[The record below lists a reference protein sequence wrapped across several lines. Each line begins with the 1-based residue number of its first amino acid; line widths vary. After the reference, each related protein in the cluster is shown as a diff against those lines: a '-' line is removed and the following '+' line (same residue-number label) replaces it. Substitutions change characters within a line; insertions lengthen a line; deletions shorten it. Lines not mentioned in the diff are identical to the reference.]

1 MNIMVIIKIFNIFLL
16 NFYKMISIPKKIQKI
31 LIVIIT
37 VYLLVFVCVNLIK
50 TEYNDPPY
58 NYLSKNWLNSP
69 IKNIKISS
77 TFSGE
82 KINEY
87 NNQKNLGFFKQNS
100 DEKDLKKFMNNY
112 FNIELYKPYYYP
124 NFVGYFHNQ
133 DGKKKCGKDSNGNIM
148 YFPKDVECPI
158 NYIAINNYNTID
170 LPLTMKNIFW
180 PNNDSLIQTDSNCNN
195 LNIKCNYQKLN
206 DNYYLVTS
214 NEYINGEIVTQLR
227 INYNNKICAD
237 SSIDLTFNDFISDD
251 SEKKEC
257 SKDSG
262 YDLTYHVIGEE
273 NFKEFLNNNEIKNI
287 NVKDEDKIFLSYRSY
302 FGVDDFEKFNEHP
315 VDHVTYA
322 KKIAFYK
329 NLIILICIIYY
340 IFCSIFILYKND
352 NQNYNFTIKVIFIIY
367 CVLFLFNFLFD
378 FHVIFTFIR
387 VKGIVKTVNLEG
399 VKKYGNGIR
408 WFIAI
413 DILILLGIFFDFI
426 LKLLQFLMFKKN
438 GLVKVEAIE
447 AKLKEAN
454 QYN

>member
-1 MNIMVIIKIFNIFLL
+1 
-16 NFYKMISIPKKIQKI
+16 MISIPKNIQII
-31 LIVIIT
+31 LIAIIS

-87 NNQKNLGFFKQNS
+87 NNQKNLGFFNHDS
-100 DEKDLKKFMNNY
+100 DEKDLNKFMNNY
-112 FNIELYKPYYYP
+112 FNIELYEPYYYP

-133 DGKKKCGKDSNGNIM
+133 DGNKKCGKDSNGNIM
-148 YFPKDVECPI
+148 YFPKDVDCPI
-158 NYIAINNYNTID
+158 NYIKIDNYNTGSI
-170 LPLTMKNIFW
+170 
-180 PNNDSLIQTDSNCNN
+180 CNT
-195 LNIKCNYQKLN
+195 LNIKCDYQQLN

-214 NEYINGEIVTQLR
+214 NEYIDGEIVTQLR

-237 SSIDLTFNDFISDD
+237 SSVDLTFNDFISDD

-262 YDLTYHVIGEE
+262 YDTTYHVIGEE
-273 NFKEFLNNNEIKNI
+273 NFKEFINNNEIKNI
-287 NVKDEDKIFLSYRSY
+287 NVKDEDKIFLSYKSY
-302 FGVDDFEKFNEHP
+302 FGVDDFEKYSEHP

-322 KKIAFYK
+322 KNIAFYK
-329 NLIILICIIYY
+329 NCTLLIFIIYY
-340 IFCSIFILYKND
+340 IFCSIFILYNND
-352 NQNYNFTIKVIFIIY
+352 KPKFNVAIMVIFIIY
-367 CVLFLFNFLFD
+367 CVLFVFNFSFD

-408 WFIAI
+408 WFITI
-413 DILILLGIFFDFI
+413 DILILLGIVFDFI
-426 LKLLQFLMFKKN
+426 LKLLQFLMFKKIGIDN
-438 GLVKVEAIE
+438 TEATE
-447 AKLKEAN
+447 EKLKEAN
-454 QYN
+454 